1 MKEFVKWMNST
12 PKILK
17 IIFALPGLDIIWS
30 IYKLIKAIADNNV
43 LEIVLAILL
52 LFFGPTIMWILD
64 LIWVVIYDRPFW
76 F

>member
-17 IIFALPGLDIIWS
+17 IIFTLPGLDIIWS
-30 IYKLIKAIADNNV
+30 IYKLIKAIADNNA